1 MRILLTGA
9 SGGIGKK
16 LINDLLQS
24 QKYKIRLLVRNKTNI
39 KNIIN
44 EVELIEGDL
53 LDLNSLEKATTGVQT
68 VLHLAGLTHSHIP
81 DSYYTINTSGTENL
95 LKASELNSV
104 NKFVFIS
111 SRTASESGGAYARSK
126 LLAEERVKQFKRS
139 WVILKIAEVY
149 GANDKEA
156 INKLIHIIKK
166 SYFIP
171 IIGDGEY
178 KLAPVY
184 VNDVV
189 WAILRVIER
198 DTIINEE
205 YIIAGPVQYSYN
217 EIVDIIS
224 NKMGLK
230 RKKIFLPIFIIRLLA
245 FFCRIL
251 RSNLIVED
259 QISRLMS
266 PKSIDISRARDNF
279 NFTPQDF
286 QSRLDEILNMR

>member
-9 SGGIGKK
+9 TGGIGQK
-16 LINDLLQS
+16 LIKDLLKS
-24 QKYKIRLLVRNKTNI
+24 QKYKIRLLVRNKAKVENFM
-39 KNIIN
+39 ND
-44 EVELIEGDL
+44 VELIEGDL

-68 VLHLAGLTHSHIP
+68 VLHLAGLTHSHNP
-81 DSYYTINTSGTENL
+81 DLYYTINTSGTANL
-95 LKASELNSV
+95 LKASEHNSV

-126 LLAEERVKQFKRS
+126 LLAEERVKQFKRV
-139 WVILKIAEVY
+139 WVILKVAEVY
-149 GANDKEA
+149 GASDMEA
-156 INKLIHIIKK
+156 INKLIYIIKK

-171 IIGDGEY
+171 IIGNGEY

-189 WAILRVIER
+189 WAISKVIER
-198 DTIINEE
+198 DNIVNEGF
-205 YIIAGPVQYSYN
+205 IIAGPEQYSYN
-217 EIVDIIS
+217 QIVDIIS

-230 RKKIFLPIFIIRLLA
+230 RKKIYLPIFIIRLLA

-259 QISRLMS
+259 QISRLLS
-266 PKSIDISRARDNF
+266 PKSIDISKARDNF
-279 NFTPQDF
+279 NFSPQDF
-286 QSRLDEILNMR
+286 QSRLEKILNMR